1 MTQVRTYP
9 TGVPCWIDVHTPD
22 PDGAARFYGELMGWT
37 LTDAAPPGGGSYLIA
52 TLDGQDVAAIVAS
65 ENSPAVWNTYVATA
79 DADRTAE
86 RVGGRRRRGHEPA
99 GRRRRRRT
107 LGHRPRPDRRG
118 VPPVAAGPAA
128 GRAAHQRAR
137 RLELQRPPHR
147 PARRRAGLL
156 RRRLRVGGR
165 PAGLRRGPA
174 GADGAPAGVRRPPR
188 GDGRPRHPRPPGRH
202 LGPARLRRR
211 DRLGRRRWSPARRR
225 TGTSRS
231 PSRTA
236 TSRCERAAHLGATVV
251 GAPRDTAWTRDATLR
266 DPAGAVFTVSQFT
279 PPRG

>member
-1 MTQVRTYP
+1 MTQARTYP

-86 RVGGRRRRGHEPA
+86 RVGAAGGEVMSPPADAGDAGRWAIVRDPTGVAFRLWQPGRRRGAQLTNAPGAWNFSDLHTDQPDTALAFYADVFGWEVDLLDFGEGPPA
-99 GRRRRRRT
+99 RMVRQPGYGDHLAAT
-107 LGHRPRPDRRG
+107 VDPGIHDRQDG
-118 VPPVAAGPAA
+118 ISAPPGFADAIAWVAA
-128 GRAAHQRAR
+128 
-137 RLELQRPPHR
+137 LEPGEAPHWHVTF
-147 PARRRAGLL
+147 A
-156 RRRLRVGGR
+156 VE
-165 PAGLRRGPA
+165 
-174 GADGAPAGVRRPPR
+174 D
-188 GDGRPRHPRPPGRH
+188 
-202 LGPARLRRR
+202 R
-211 DRLGRRRWSPARRR
+211 DL
-225 TGTSRS
+225 TL
-231 PSRTA
+231 
-236 TSRCERAAHLGATVV
+236 ERAAHLGATVV

-279 PPRG
+279 PPQG